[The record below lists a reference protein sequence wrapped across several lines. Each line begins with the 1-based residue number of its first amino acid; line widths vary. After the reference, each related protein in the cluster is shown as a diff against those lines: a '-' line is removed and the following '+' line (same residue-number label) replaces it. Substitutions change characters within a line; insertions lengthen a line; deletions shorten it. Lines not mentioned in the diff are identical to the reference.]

1 LALWKVCSIVNGDR
15 APRLASPHSLSRA
28 GIGRPAGQDCQ
39 LPDAI
44 LRGKRSCRPHS
55 RAVQNLAVAGFR
67 ARPLS
72 SLCQALAGVLRR
84 TRPRHACN
92 PVSAS
97 WPFSAGSATADR
109 GALAR
114 CHGSDLLSLRLPLA
128 YKPAVYADTPPTFR
142 KLFPDLARSGNF
154 PMRPFPL
161 FASRRIW

>member
-1 LALWKVCSIVNGDR
+1 MGDGSS
-15 APRLASPHSLSRA
+15 PRSLSHA
-28 GIGRPAGQDCQ
+28 GIRRLFGCQ

-44 LRGKRSCRPHS
+44 LHGRRSRRPHS

-109 GALAR
+109 SALAR